1 MSDSRDAA
9 NYGIIGAVTAE
20 AVAVGPDA
28 KAIVNKQTT
37 LLRTDFDS
45 AIGDLRAQIAA
56 LKLPESNQQLL
67 HEDLSKIEQL
77 AGTKPE
83 SKPAA
88 SSELKSLLDNFKLA
102 GEFLQTAAGLQGP
115 IKLIAQWFNVPL
127 PF

>member
-1 MSDSRDAA
+1 MSDPAVSA
-9 NYGIIGAVTAE
+9 NYGIIGAVTSK

-28 KAIVNKQTT
+28 RAIVNEYAT
-37 LLRTDFDS
+37 LSRTDFDG
-45 AIGDLRAQIAA
+45 AMDDLRAQIAA
-56 LKLPESNQQLL
+56 LKLPESHQQLL

-77 AGTKPE
+77 AGAKPE
-83 SKPAA
+83 AKPAA
-88 SSELKSLLDNFKLA
+88 ANVLKSLLANFKLA